1 MCIRDRDWEE
11 HEDDPINHTIYAA
24 EILEGEGASPELIRA
39 IQTHTS
45 DFNTSLPKPELQ
57 MEKILFAC
65 DELTGLIGAAVIM
78 RPSKSVMDFTTKSLK
93 KKFKDKRFAAGC
105 SRDVISQG
113 AEMLGWELP
122 ELFEMCIRDRHTV
135 DHGPSLVLVHS
146 ICGSSDGRDT
156 IIGMTAL
163 ERTSQAGRCV

>member
-1 MCIRDRDWEE
+1 MAEPLTAGITRDRAFELLNEHNKDPFHITHGETVEGTMRYFAREFDPENEEFWGIVGLLHDLDWEE
-11 HEDDPINHTIYAA
+11 HEDDPMNHTIYAA

-45 DFNTSLPKPELQ
+45 DFNSSLPKPELQ

-65 DELTGLIGAAVIM
+65 DELTGLIGAA
-78 RPSKSVMDFTTKSLK
+78 
-93 KKFKDKRFAAGC
+93 GC

-122 ELFEMCIRDRHTV
+122 ELFDRTIAAMQSFAP
-135 DHGPSLVLVHS
+135 D
-146 ICGSSDGRDT
+146 RDT
-156 IIGMTAL
+156 F
-163 ERTSQAGRCV
+163 QA